1 MSSEQRSRV
10 AYVGQCTFEYLIAL
24 LLQDAFLAKLLL
36 DIGLDDSMIGIISS
50 FVSFSFLFQL
60 LSIWL
65 VNRINYV
72 KKTVIFFD
80 CFTQFLFMFMYCV
93 PFLNVGK
100 TTKIIIVLSCLV
112 LAYISK
118 NMVASIL
125 FKWANSYV
133 ESNKR
138 GRFSAGKEMI
148 SLVCGL
154 LFSLVMG
161 VFVDKY
167 EAVNNIKGSFVI
179 IVVTLLILN
188 VLNFIS
194 LMMIKDGKL
203 AEEPKRYTAKEVL
216 ANTLGNKGFRNVI
229 ILLALWSAAT
239 SMISGFMGTFKTKD
253 LMLSVGLIQV
263 INAVANG
270 MRMVFSIPIG
280 KYSDKKS
287 YAKGIEL
294 AMCIAAVGFLANI
307 FSTNQTWWMV
317 IIFTV
322 FYNVS
327 IAGTNA
333 NKLNI
338 TYSYVKSEYVTQ
350 AMVIQSS
357 ISGIIGF
364 LSAFLGSRLLAFI
377 QGNGNKFLGMQVYS
391 QQVMSAISLTIVVC
405 AIVFN
410 RKVVQKQSVLIKE
423 SK

>member
-1 MSSEQRSRV
+1 MSSEQKSRI
-10 AYVGQCTFEYLIAL
+10 AYVGQCTFEYLISL
-24 LLQDAFLAKLLL
+24 LLHDAFLAKLLL
-36 DIGLDDSMIGIISS
+36 NIGLDDSMIGIISS

-65 VNRINYV
+65 VNHITYV
-72 KKTVIFFD
+72 KKAVIFFD

-100 TTKIIIVLSCLV
+100 PTKIVIAISCLI
-112 LAYISK
+112 LAYVSK
-118 NMVASIL
+118 HMVSSIL

-133 ESNKR
+133 DSNKR

-148 SLVCGL
+148 SLVCGM

-161 VFVDKY
+161 IVVDKK
-167 EAVNNIKGSFVI
+167 EAVDDIKGSFVI
-179 IVVTLLILN
+179 IIITLLVLNILN
-188 VLNFIS
+188 FAS

-203 AEEPKRYTAKEVL
+203 AETKKSYSVKEVV
-216 ANTLGNKGFRNVI
+216 ANTLGNKSFRNVI

-239 SMISGFMGTFKTKD
+239 HMISGFMGTFKTKD

-263 INAVANG
+263 INALANG
-270 MRMVFSIPIG
+270 MRMTFSIPIG

-294 AMCIAAVGFLANI
+294 AMIIASFGFFANM
-307 FSTNQTWWMV
+307 FSSNKTWWMV

-338 TYSYVKSEYVTQ
+338 TYSYVNSEYITQ
-350 AMVIQSS
+350 AMVIQN
-357 ISGIIGF
+357 GITGIVGF
-364 LSAFLGSRLLAFI
+364 ISAFLGSRLLEYI
-377 QGNGNKFLGMQVYS
+377 QGNGNVFLGLQVYS
-391 QQVMSAISLTIVVC
+391 QQVMSGISLIIVLC
-405 AIVFN
+405 GIVFN
-410 RKVVQKQSVLIKE
+410 RLVVQKQPVMKR
-423 SK
+423 